1 VTEKGDSMKK
11 NISLVMREAKYKLT
25 RLGLALFYVYI
36 LLTLASVAGF
46 VYGVLGMIMKLI
58 QIGSSVNT
66 SWAEVILLTL
76 VCAFSTKFFLRES
89 IALTQPD
96 KIQNTDDRDYEE
108 QPEAVDNS
116 NVVQFKRKSN
126 W

>member
-1 VTEKGDSMKK
+1 MKN

-25 RLGLALFYVYI
+25 RLGLALFYVYV
-36 LLTLASVAGF
+36 LLALTSMAGF
-46 VYGVLGMIMKLI
+46 VYGILGMIMKLI
-58 QIGSSVNT
+58 QIGSAVNT
-66 SWAEVILLTL
+66 PWYEVILLTL

-108 QPEAVDNS
+108 QPAPIDNS
-116 NVVQFKRKSN
+116 NVVQFKRKSG